1 MKVVL
6 ATALPL
12 LSFMIIISSAT
23 ESSFAQ
29 MEEPRVMSA
38 KKGEDFSK
46 WSNLV
51 EQRQSQNYDEKRHQI
66 ETGVL
71 LLRIGEIDR
80 VVGSVELDF
89 WFWAIIEQED
99 DPMNFEQEKPEFN
112 FINARDIEY
121 SNETVEPHLY
131 EVQVKGTFFNEME
144 FNDFPFERL
153 NMAIEVEPI
162 RPYTSDLAY
171 FVIDP
176 DSHIDRTAKVPG
188 WETGEYQITVEEY
201 EYDETD
207 IFPRFTAEF
216 AVERSVLGSFVKY
229 IFPVSMIT
237 GLSLLIFYIPE
248 NFTPRIYLTAP
259 LLLSL
264 IYLHQ
269 GALDDIPPVG
279 YMTMFDKVMLINY
292 SLFITAIGSLAIQ
305 MKSHVT
311 HNDNDKVK
319 RINNRMRYIIPVIIS
334 VGIIIIFT
342 T

>member
-1 MKVVL
+1 M
-6 ATALPL
+6 
-12 LSFMIIISSAT
+12 M
-23 ESSFAQ
+23 
-29 MEEPRVMSA
+29 
-38 KKGEDFSK
+38 
-46 WSNLV
+46 
-51 EQRQSQNYDEKRHQI
+51 
-66 ETGVL
+66 
-71 LLRIGEIDR
+71 
-80 VVGSVELDF
+80 
-89 WFWAIIEQED
+89 
-99 DPMNFEQEKPEFN
+99 
-112 FINARDIEY
+112 
-121 SNETVEPHLY
+121 
-131 EVQVKGTFFNEME
+131 
-144 FNDFPFERL
+144 
-153 NMAIEVEPI
+153 
-162 RPYTSDLAY
+162 RP
-171 FVIDP
+171 
-176 DSHIDRTAKVPG
+176 
-188 WETGEYQITVEEY
+188 
-201 EYDETD
+201 D

-311 HNDNDKVK
+311 HNDKVK
-319 RINNRMRYIIPVIIS
+319 RINNRMRYIIPAIIS